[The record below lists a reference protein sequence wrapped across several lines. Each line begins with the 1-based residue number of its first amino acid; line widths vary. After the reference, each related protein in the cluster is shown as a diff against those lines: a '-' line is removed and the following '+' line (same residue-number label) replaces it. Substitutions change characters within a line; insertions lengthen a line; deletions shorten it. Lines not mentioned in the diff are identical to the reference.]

1 MQSDWLASCGEMV
14 NVTALVCID
23 EFLIIFTGNQL
34 NAEEIGK
41 LAEYLSSIESSRH
54 QHLAGI
60 IYKIALFFISHSIV
74 LCFKM

>member
-1 MQSDWLASCGEMV
+1 MTV
-14 NVTALVCID
+14 LVCID

-41 LAEYLSSIESSRH
+41 LTEYLSSIESSHH

-60 IYKIALFFISHSIV
+60 IHRVTLFFISHRIV

>member
-41 LAEYLSSIESSRH
+41 LTEYLSSIESSRH